1 MDHDSRFDE
10 LWTHLRQLRQQVSG
24 YEQQLSRNEQQ
35 LSRNEQQLARTEHDL
50 SEERV
55 LRRRLEERIG
65 TYEQAGRSRV
75 RRGLRA
81 LIQPL
86 AWRLVAVV
94 AVLLW
99 TLAPDVSMAAAPP
112 NTWNCSANVAG
123 CSYATLSAMPTARW
137 ALAAA
142 TGPDGRIY
150 AIGGNNS
157 SGNLSTVE
165 AYNPS
170 TNTWTTEASMPT
182 ARAGLAAVAGPDG
195 KIYAIGGAT
204 GISYQSTVEA
214 YDPGTNTWTSVAS
227 MPTARYDL
235 AAVTGSDGRIYA
247 IGGYNGD
254 YVSTVEAYDPGTN
267 TWTTV
272 ASMPTARA
280 VLAAVAGPDGKIY
293 AIGGGNNSG
302 LSNTVEAYDPGTNS
316 WTTEAS
322 MPTVRE
328 TLAAAT
334 GPDGTIYAIGG
345 SNGSPLDT
353 VEAYDPNTNTWTTA
367 PSMPT
372 ARQLLAAATGPDG
385 AIYAIGGGNGGYL
398 TTVEAYSPTGTGSA
412 SFGHTG
418 LSGVGLGG
426 PGVSGD
432 GTYGGWFDG
441 TTTQLHLVPGPTSG
455 PPTTGTYQTGD
466 VYMDSG
472 GIVYVCTSG
481 GTPCGAWGQLN
492 NTGTTDARVGSFRV
506 QQSRGRVTAS
516 WRLTERAGVAGFHL
530 YAGPHQVDR
539 SLIPVHAQSSYHV
552 QARYAGHAPITL
564 HVILTNGSELTV
576 RPG

>member
-1 MDHDSRFDE
+1 MDHDSRIDE
-10 LWTHLRQLRQQVSG
+10 LWIHLRQLRQQVSG
-24 YEQQLSRNEQQ
+24 YELQ
-35 LSRNEQQLARTEHDL
+35 L
-50 SEERV
+50 SEERA
-55 LRRRLEERIG
+55 LRGHLEERIG
-65 TYEQAGRSRV
+65 KYEQAGRSRV

-81 LIQPL
+81 LVQPL
-86 AWRLVAVV
+86 AWRVVAVV

-123 CSYATLSAMPTARW
+123 CSYATLAAMPTARDFLAAATGPDGTIYAIGGNSGSPLDTVDAYDPTTNTW
-137 ALAAA
+137 TTLASMPTARYELAAVTGPDGRIYAIGGFNGSSFVNTVEAYDPSTNTWTTVASMPTARFGVAAATGPDGTIYAVGGANNSGILSTVEAYDLSTNTWTSAPSMPTARYGLAAA

-150 AIGGNNS
+150 AIGGF
-157 SGNLSTVE
+157 
-165 AYNPS
+165 
-170 TNTWTTEASMPT
+170 
-182 ARAGLAAVAGPDG
+182 
-195 KIYAIGGAT
+195 
-204 GISYQSTVEA
+204 
-214 YDPGTNTWTSVAS
+214 
-227 MPTARYDL
+227 
-235 AAVTGSDGRIYA
+235 
-247 IGGYNGD
+247 
-254 YVSTVEAYDPGTN
+254 
-267 TWTTV
+267 
-272 ASMPTARA
+272 
-280 VLAAVAGPDGKIY
+280 
-293 AIGGGNNSG
+293 
-302 LSNTVEAYDPGTNS
+302 
-316 WTTEAS
+316 
-322 MPTVRE
+322 
-328 TLAAAT
+328 
-334 GPDGTIYAIGG
+334 
-345 SNGSPLDT
+345 NGS
-353 VEAYDPNTNTWTTA
+353 
-367 PSMPT
+367 S
-372 ARQLLAAATGPDG
+372 
-385 AIYAIGGGNGGYL
+385 IL
-398 TTVEAYSPTGTGSA
+398 TTVEGYSPTGTGSA

-455 PPTTGTYQTGD
+455 PPSTGTYQTGD

-506 QQSRGRVTAS
+506 QQSRGRLTAS

-539 SLIPVHAQSSYHV
+539 SLIPVHAQSSYRV